1 MRLPAELA
9 AQFHRLA
16 THSQPT
22 HDIGRTLE
30 ELLALAVVAVP
41 SCLAISLTMHD
52 HGQRVTVAAHT
63 EAKTTRLPVASSLAI
78 ELPDQQA
85 STSATARRVV
95 LTLYASARGALH
107 QTATELL
114 ALLELDPRRA
124 DLDTALQLPTRHDAA
139 SDLAATLDDESAI
152 NQALGVLLDRHGLL
166 AAQGRDELTRLATA
180 DNVDIPS
187 AARRLLHDLVNDP
200 PGGARMRCNDY

>member
-30 ELLALAVVAVP
+30 ELLVLAVVAVP

-52 HGQRVTVAAHT
+52 RARRVTVAAHT
-63 EAKTTRLPVASSLAI
+63 EADAWVPVASSLAI
-78 ELPDQQA
+78 ELPDQES
-85 STSATARRVV
+85 STSAASRRVV
-95 LTLYASARGALH
+95 LTLYASARGALR
-107 QTATELL
+107 QTASELL
-114 ALLELDPRRA
+114 TLLDLDPRRA
-124 DLDTALQLPTRHDAA
+124 NLDTALQLPTRHDAA

-166 AAQGRDELTRLATA
+166 AAQGRDALTRLATA
-180 DNVDIPS
+180 ENVDVPS
-187 AARRLLHDLVNDP
+187 AARRLLHDLLGDP
-200 PGGARMRCNDY
+200 PEAARMRCND